1 MRRQGVGIPR
11 AAVGDV
17 LCCSLPTAAAS
28 SLFSFPTFYSIITP
42 TPSSSPFTSFFLLL
56 IPCLFFLFFLGIRYF
71 WCFFFSLTH
80 WEGMDEHPNANLVS
94 LDMRSK
100 RIDLLIYGRKN
111 IHQIVIVILFYSFNQ
126 FFYMIEWEL
135 INCFLCLS
143 MYRCPYLWNSGTP
156 HSFYN

>member
-42 TPSSSPFTSFFLLL
+42 TPSSPLYFLLSSFNSL
-56 IPCLFFLFFLGIRYF
+56 SLLSFLSWDTIFL
-71 WCFFFSLTH
+71 SLTH
-80 WEGMDEHPNANLVS
+80 GEGMDEHPNANLYEGTVS
-94 LDMRSK
+94 FDMRSK

-111 IHQIVIVILFYSFNQ
+111 IHQIVIVILFYSFNH
-126 FFYMIEWEL
+126 FFYDWMRTNQL
-135 INCFLCLS
+135 FLMFIHVQVSLF
-143 MYRCPYLWNSGTP
+143 MKLRNTTQLL
-156 HSFYN
+156 

>member
-42 TPSSSPFTSFFLLL
+42 TPSSPLYFLLSSFNSL
-56 IPCLFFLFFLGIRYF
+56 SLLSFLSWDTIFL
-71 WCFFFSLTH
+71 SLTH
-80 WEGMDEHPNANLVS
+80 GEGMDEHPNANLYEGTVS
-94 LDMRSK
+94 FDMRSK

-111 IHQIVIVILFYSFNQ
+111 IHQIVIVILFYSFNH
-126 FFYMIEWEL
+126 FFYD
-135 INCFLCLS
+135 
-143 MYRCPYLWNSGTP
+143 
-156 HSFYN
+156 